1 MVELP
6 DDNPLVI
13 ERMVEYMYRSTCD
26 SDDAGEGAEKEA
38 SSELRLHAELY
49 AAADKYGLPSLADY
63 AKSRY
68 IATVHESSSPYD
80 FLESI
85 DAIYTLTP
93 ESDRGLRDVAVAR
106 TRLHGIHDFP
116 EEKAQA
122 LMRKICL
129 QVPEY
134 AFDIVD
140 SFMQKPI
147 LGRCRDCGPDQRL
160 EALQLR
166 CLRCG
171 KGGASVARET
181 FTNPSTRSFDPVRL
195 TFRQL

>member
-6 DDNPLVI
+6 EDNPLVI
-13 ERMVEYMYRSTCD
+13 AKMIEYLYISKYE
-26 SDDAGEGAEKEA
+26 SVGVGEGTEKEA
-38 SSELRLHAELY
+38 LSELRLHAELY
-49 AAADKYGLPSLADY
+49 AVADKYGLPSLADH
-63 AKSRY
+63 AKSRF
-68 IATVHESSSPYD
+68 IATIHDSWDPYG

-85 DAIYTLTP
+85 NAIYTLTP
-93 ESDRGLRDVAVAR
+93 GSNRGLRDVAVAR
-106 TRLHGIHDFP
+106 TRLQGKKDFP
-116 EEKAQA
+116 EGRAHA
-122 LMRKICL
+122 LMKRICL

-147 LGRCRDCGPDQRL
+147 LGRCRDCGPNQKV

-171 KGGASVARET
+171 KGGASEAGREGLHT
-181 FTNPSTRSFDPVRL
+181 LKV
-195 TFRQL
+195 